1 MLFQKAYMTFEFK
14 NIITGDQSPSLS
26 LPPTWEAMHS
36 LEGAFSETQYIYQP
50 PIRLAFEN
58 VLQPTF
64 LSLGLGLGY
73 NEILI
78 ACEARYH
85 QKSPQL
91 IRSFELVPELRECFR
106 SWICD
111 QNSVLNTVYDQ
122 ILSLYA
128 QKYSF
133 PPDTLKKD
141 LRELLEKNILRIEG
155 PVETQTELSPMNC
168 ILFDAFCAK
177 TSPDMWTPE
186 FLHSFF
192 KKASDTTCFMST
204 YACTGELRRALTG
217 AGFEVEK
224 RKGFAFKREST
235 FAKRYAVPFR

>member
-1 MLFQKAYMTFEFK
+1 
-14 NIITGDQSPSLS
+14 IITGDQSPSLS

-50 PIRLAFEN
+50 PIQLAFEN
-58 VLQPTF
+58 VLQPNF

-78 ACEARYH
+78 VCE
-85 QKSPQL
+85 SL
-91 IRSFELVPELRECFR
+91 IHKKTPLLVRSFELVPELRECFR
-106 SWICD
+106 AWICGED
-111 QNSVLNTVYDQ
+111 SVLNSVYEQ
-122 ILSLYA
+122 ILQLYA
-128 QKYSF
+128 QKYSLPAEMIHQQLF
-133 PPDTLKKD
+133 
-141 LRELLEKNILRIEG
+141 ELLEKNILQIEG
-155 PVETQTELSPMNC
+155 PVSTHTELSPMNC

-192 KKASDTTCFMST
+192 KKASDTICFMST

-235 FAKRYAVPFR
+235 FAKRDGLTFGT

>member
-1 MLFQKAYMTFEFK
+1 MLFQKAYMAFEFK

-50 PIRLAFEN
+50 PIQLAFEN
-58 VLQPTF
+58 VQHPTF

-78 ACEARYH
+78 VCESLIH
-85 QKSPQL
+85 KKTPLL
-91 IRSFELVPELRECFR
+91 IRSFELVPELRECFIH
-106 SWICD
+106 WIQD
-111 QNSVLNTVYDQ
+111 KDSVLNSVYAQ
-122 ILSLYA
+122 ILQLYA
-128 QKYSF
+128 QKYSLPAQTIHNQLF
-133 PPDTLKKD
+133 DF
-141 LRELLEKNILRIEG
+141 LEKNILQIEG
-155 PVETQTELSPMNC
+155 AVTSQTDLSPMNC

-177 TSPDMWTPE
+177 TSPDLWTSE

-192 KKASDTTCFMST
+192 KKAAASPCFMST
-204 YACTGELRRALTG
+204 YACTGELRRALSG
-217 AGFEVEK
+217 AGFDVEK

-235 FAKRYAVPFR
+235 FAKR